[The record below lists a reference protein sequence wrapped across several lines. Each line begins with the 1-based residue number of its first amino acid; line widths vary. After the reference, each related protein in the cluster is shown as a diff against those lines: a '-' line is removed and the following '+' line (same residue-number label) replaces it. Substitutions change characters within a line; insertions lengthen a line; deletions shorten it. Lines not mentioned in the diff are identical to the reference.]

1 MRSYLVKPWIAI
13 GMGVLLGIL
22 GFAMTLTILLSL
34 RPEAATDLEVTA
46 IYTMIAAP
54 TSTPLANVLQQ
65 STPTPTENPELNAS
79 GIRVG
84 GYVQVYG
91 TGGEGLRLR
100 AKPGTASSA
109 LFLAMEE
116 EVFQVLDGPVPADGY
131 VWWYL
136 QAPYDKNRSGWAAAS
151 FLRVVALTPQ
161 P

>member
-1 MRSYLVKPWIAI
+1 MRSYLSKSWMAI
-13 GMGVLLGIL
+13 GAGILLGALVFVVALAI
-22 GFAMTLTILLSL
+22 ALSL
-34 RPEAATDLEVTA
+34 RTDEAANFEVTA
-46 IYTMIAAP
+46 VYTIIAAP
-54 TSTPLANVLQQ
+54 TSTPPLNILQQ
-65 STPTPTENPELNAS
+65 STLTPTEYPELNTS

-84 GYVQVYG
+84 SYVQVYG

-116 EVFQVLDGPVPADGY
+116 EVFQVLDGPLPADGY